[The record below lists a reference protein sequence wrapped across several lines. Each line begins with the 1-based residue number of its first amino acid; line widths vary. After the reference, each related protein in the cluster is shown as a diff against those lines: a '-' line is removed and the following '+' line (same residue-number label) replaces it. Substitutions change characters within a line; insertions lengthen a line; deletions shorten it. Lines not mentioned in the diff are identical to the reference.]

1 MKSSLILSLLLLM
14 GMGAEMT
21 LRAQSSDLPGA
32 FGRPPG
38 GAFDSGAAAQ
48 QSPLFG
54 GVPAGKA
61 SAEILPLSLAD
72 AISRGLKYNLGFL
85 LGEQNLRSA
94 QGARLRVLSE
104 LMPKLAAGVSETGN
118 QLNLAAFG
126 FTNFPGI
133 TPIVGPFNVFDAR
146 AYLSQ
151 PLLDFAAWNRSK
163 AEAENLKAAQHAL
176 KNTRDLVVL
185 ACGDLYLQAAAGQS
199 RIDSAK
205 AQLVT
210 AQALY
215 NLALD
220 RKRAGVAAGIDV
232 LRAQVQLQAQQ
243 QKLIVAENDFAK
255 QKLALARAIGLPLG
269 QEFNLTDTVP
279 YSPFPA
285 PTLEAALEEAY
296 RGRGDYQGALD
307 LVRAAELKKKA
318 AAGGGRPSLNLDAN
332 YGDLGQRVNSSHG
345 TFTVAASLRVPIFE
359 GGKVRGEVLEADATL
374 QRQQAE
380 AEDLRARIYY
390 EIRSTFLDL
399 KAAEDRVKVAQSAQN
414 LAEEQVRE
422 SRDRFAAGVTNT
434 IEVVQGQEALAAASE
449 NYISS
454 LFAFNL
460 AKVAL
465 ARAMGL
471 GEAGYLQFLRGK

>member
-1 MKSSLILSLLLLM
+1 MKSSLVLSLLLVVA
-14 GMGAEMT
+14 MGAEAV
-21 LRAQSSDLPGA
+21 LRAQAPDLPTGLRA
-32 FGRPPG
+32 SPVD
-38 GAFDSGAAAQ
+38 AITSGTSAQ
-48 QSPLFG
+48 NPLFG
-54 GVPAGKA
+54 GVPTGKA
-61 SAEILPLSLAD
+61 TPDVLPLSLVE
-72 AISRGLKYNLGFL
+72 AISRGLKYNLGYL

-104 LMPKLAAGVSETGN
+104 LMPKLTAGVSETGN
-118 QLNLAAFG
+118 QVNLAAFG

-133 TPIVGPFNVFDAR
+133 SPIVGPFNVFDMR

-163 AEAENLKAAQHAL
+163 AESENLKAAEHSL

-185 ACGDLYLQAAAGQS
+185 ACGDLYLQAATGQS

-205 AQLVT
+205 AQMAT

-215 NLALD
+215 DLALD

-243 QKLIVAENDFAK
+243 QRLIVAENDFAK
-255 QKLALARAIGLPLG
+255 QKLALSRAIGLPLG
-269 QEFNLTDTVP
+269 QEFRMTDTVP

-296 RGRGDYQGALD
+296 RDRGDYQGALD

-318 AAGGGRPSLNLDAN
+318 ATGSGRPSLNLDAN
-332 YGDLGQRVNSSHG
+332 YGDLGQRVTASHG

-359 GGKVRGEVLEADATL
+359 GGRVRGEVLEADADV
-374 QRQQAE
+374 RRRQAE

-390 EIRSTFLDL
+390 EIRATFLDL
-399 KAAEDRVKVAQSAQN
+399 KAADDRVRVAQGALN

-422 SRDRFAAGVTNT
+422 SRDRFAAGVTDT
-434 IEVVQGQEALAAASE
+434 IEVVQGQEALAVASE

-454 LFAFNL
+454 LFALNL
-460 AKVAL
+460 AKAAL

-471 GEAGYLQFLRGK
+471 GETGYRQFLGGK